1 MRQMSQRPWIGSG
14 NLSLQGNEPLSPRST
29 QLNPDAPIL
38 PVIYLDKCNGC
49 GRCTAVCPAHAL
61 AVGKGKVRL
70 LHTNC
75 DYCGECEAACPNG
88 AIACPF
94 DVVWE
99 IETTPTGS
107 Q

>member
-1 MRQMSQRPWIGSG
+1 
-14 NLSLQGNEPLSPRST
+14 
-29 QLNPDAPIL
+29 
-38 PVIYLDKCNGC
+38 
-49 GRCTAVCPAHAL
+49 
-61 AVGKGKVRL
+61 VGKGKVRL